1 MDNLAK
7 KLDLRIIKIPWI
19 WWEKVSSGN
28 IERLKIKYDLI
39 KEIVEKVLNFIV
51 SQSNNFRII
60 KYNLDRIQGFKI

>member
-1 MDNLAK
+1 
-7 KLDLRIIKIPWI
+7 
-19 WWEKVSSGN
+19 VSSGN